1 VRRLIIT
8 AALALVAG
16 GTIAAAQDRPVVD
29 VYTYSSFT
37 SEWGPGPKIGAAF
50 EQGCGCTLR
59 WTSVDDAVML
69 LSRLR
74 LEGERTPADIVLGL
88 DNNLLEEGRA
98 LGLLA
103 PHGIEL
109 GPLDLPLA
117 WEDDTYVPFDWGWF
131 AFVYDA
137 TRLANPPDSFEA
149 LIGAAPEV
157 KILIQDP
164 RTSTPGL
171 GLLLWV
177 KAAYGDRAG
186 EIWKGLA
193 PRIVTVTQGW
203 SEAYGMFLEGEA
215 PLVLSYTTS
224 PAYHRHAEQKDTIR
238 AAAFAEGHYLQ
249 VEVAAKLRT
258 TDQPELADRFLRFVL
273 SDAFQREIPTTNW
286 MYPARMPAVGLPEA
300 YAGLVR
306 PATTLMLPAGQVAAE
321 RDRWIAEWR
330 EALGG

>member
-1 VRRLIIT
+1 MRKLIMMT
-8 AALALVAG
+8 ALAVVAG
-16 GTIAAAQDRPVVD
+16 AVTGAAQDRPVLD

-37 SEWGPGPKIGAAF
+37 SEWGPGPRIGAAF
-50 EQGCGCTLR
+50 EQECGCTLR

-69 LSRLR
+69 LSRLK

-88 DNNLLEEGRA
+88 DNNLLDEGRA

-103 PHGIEL
+103 PHGIDT
-109 GPLDLPLA
+109 GALDLPIA
-117 WEDDTYVPFDWGWF
+117 WDDDTYVPFDWGWF
-131 AFVYDA
+131 AFVFDT
-137 TRLANPPDSFEA
+137 TRLASPPESFEA
-149 LIGAAPEV
+149 LVRAGPTV

-186 EIWKGLA
+186 EIWRGLA

-258 TDQPELADRFLRFVL
+258 SDQPELADRFLRFVL

-286 MYPARMPAVGLPEA
+286 MYPARLPTAGLPEA
-300 YAGLVR
+300 FDGLVR
-306 PATTLMLPAGQVAAE
+306 PATTLMLPADQVAAE